1 MGRTALSVEIKVKLL
16 QAAGDGRIDGR
27 GGAKDVVGQART
39 HIGLHQR
46 HMLTGRCI
54 KEHRD
59 AMAAQPQLQKHH
71 PLAELLAEQDHRA
84 PQSLP

>member
-1 MGRTALSVEIKVKLL
+1 
-16 QAAGDGRIDGR
+16 
-27 GGAKDVVGQART
+27 
-39 HIGLHQR
+39 
-46 HMLTGRCI
+46 MLTGRCI